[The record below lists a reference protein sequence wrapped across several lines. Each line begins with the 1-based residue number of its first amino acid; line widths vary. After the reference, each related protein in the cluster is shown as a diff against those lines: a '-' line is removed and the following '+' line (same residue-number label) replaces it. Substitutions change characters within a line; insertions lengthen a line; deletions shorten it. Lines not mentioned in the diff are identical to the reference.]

1 MLQFFLKIFGEGIT
15 KTYLEPYNQKIW
27 KFEPSFMDTQ
37 MVERIPKPPK
47 IDIINSARG
56 KKTEGYKHQLFFHYP
71 KKNGIQAL
79 FDAYY
84 NQLNARKTKV
94 LLNEKILSVS
104 SNNKTTIIKT
114 SKRFISVIN

>member
-1 MLQFFLKIFGEGIT
+1 MLQFFFKIFGEGIT

-56 KKTEGYKHQLFFHYP
+56 KKLEGYKHQLYFHYP
-71 KKNGIQAL
+71 KKMVFKHFSMHIITASIKEKRK
-79 FDAYY
+79 YY
-84 NQLNARKTKV
+84 
-94 LLNEKILSVS
+94 
-104 SNNKTTIIKT
+104 
-114 SKRFISVIN
+114 